1 MKPKRTSP
9 KIDSTNLSSSLL
21 LDKGEYLYGSSPSLN
36 DNSLNAYSLKNCR
49 RRGRISSSENQK
61 NRDLVAFGDA
71 IRSGSIE
78 DVEDFLSN
86 NNPIEILNAREIKV
100 EVSFRLAGHSEL
112 KSKKECNFCIL
123 FFNSFLL
130 NFSSF
135 F

>member
-1 MKPKRTSP
+1 MLILEHFSRSVSCASPILKPKRTSYP
-9 KIDSTNLSSSLL
+9 KINSTNLSSSLL

-49 RRGRISSSENQK
+49 RRGRISSSENRK

-78 DVEDFLSN
+78 DVQDFLSN

-112 KSKKECNFCIL
+112 KKCN
-123 FFNSFLL
+123 
-130 NFSSF
+130 
-135 F
+135 

>member
-1 MKPKRTSP
+1 MKPKRTSYP

-36 DNSLNAYSLKNCR
+36 DNSLNANSLKNCR

-61 NRDLVAFGDA
+61 NQDLVAFGDA

-78 DVEDFLSN
+78 DVQDFLSN

-112 KSKKECNFCIL
+112 KKCNFC
-123 FFNSFLL
+123 FLL
-130 NFSSF
+130 LTDF
-135 F
+135 FT